1 MVAMR
6 RALENGDTTAAAL
19 VDRAIERAEV
29 ANAALNF
36 IASPNFNR
44 ARRQAAV
51 SHAGPLAGI
60 PTLIKDMIAEKG
72 NSLAWGATLLRDY
85 VAAEDEPYTIAIRD
99 AGLVS
104 IARSTMPEFG
114 LNVVTESPLTGITRN
129 PWNLEHS
136 PGGSSGGGAAAVA
149 AGVVPVAHASD
160 GLGSIRHG
168 AAPCGLVGLKPSR
181 GRNIGDEAMRANS
194 DLGVNG
200 CVSRTVRDTAAW
212 LDATQTRAEGA
223 AFAPVPLITQ
233 PVVSQLRIHAYSD
246 IMRTGAAPDASV
258 VRVFADTIALLGK
271 LGHSV
276 RDGALPFSGTQAI
289 AVLHDITEGT
299 FSRKLALLAEKLG
312 VKVHPEFLEYRSRT
326 LVEAGNRIDDLRYAS
341 AWQQADGMVSAYLMQ
356 FDDID
361 IWMTPTL
368 GTEPVRVGVFS
379 PDGAWVDQRDHLVD
393 YAGYCWIDNFAG
405 TPSISLP
412 MGFGDNGLPIGVQF
426 ATRPGGEA
434 LLLALAYQVE
444 AAVEWWRHTPPIW
457 VGDR

>member
-6 RALENGDTTAAAL
+6 RSLEAGDTTAAYL
-19 VDRAIERAEV
+19 IDHAIERAEA

-72 NSLAWGATLLRDY
+72 NPLAWGATVLRDY
-85 VAAEDEPYTIAIRD
+85 VAAEDEPYTLAIKD

-168 AAPCGLVGLKPSR
+168 AAPCGLLGLKPSR
-181 GRNIGDEAMRANS
+181 GCNIGDEAMRVIS

-200 CVSRTVRDTAAW
+200 CISRTVRDTAAW
-212 LDATQTRAEGA
+212 LDATQTRAQGT

-246 IMRTGAAPDASV
+246 IMRTGGAPDASV
-258 VRVFADTIALLGK
+258 VRVVANTIALLGK

-276 RDGALPFSGTQAI
+276 RDGALPFNGPKRSRCCTI
-289 AVLHDITEGT
+289 SPREHSAVSL
-299 FSRKLALLAEKLG
+299 RYWPRLG
-312 VKVHPEFLEYRSRT
+312 VEVRPETSNIGRGRWSKPAT
-326 LVEAGNRIDDLRYAS
+326 
-341 AWQQADGMVSAYLMQ
+341 
-356 FDDID
+356 
-361 IWMTPTL
+361 
-368 GTEPVRVGVFS
+368 
-379 PDGAWVDQRDHLVD
+379 
-393 YAGYCWIDNFAG
+393 
-405 TPSISLP
+405 
-412 MGFGDNGLPIGVQF
+412 GLTICD
-426 ATRPGGEA
+426 TRPLGSKLTA
-434 LLLALAYQVE
+434 
-444 AAVEWWRHTPPIW
+444 WCRPI
-457 VGDR
+457 